1 MIVVLQ
7 DTQCISLLSH
17 YCKEMTDRKQ
27 TDNGNGLSWLTVR
40 GTINVRRNQ
49 GSRNLREFVIVY
61 PQPESRPLT
70 ERVLS
75 SLSPFSPDQNP
86 NPWAGT
92 TTVKVGLCTEN
103 LLTQT
108 IHHRRAS
115 GLLLGE
121 SRHHQSE
128 SDISPLHQPFTHLLY
143 DVQTL
148 KIVEIQTDHLP
159 SFLRNMI
166 RWLFICPSSKS
177 MNFSIEYIH
186 WEMVETL
193 IFILREC

>member
-1 MIVVLQ
+1 MNRGFIS
-7 DTQCISLLSH
+7 DDCNPPRHQCISFLSH

-27 TDNGNGLSWLTVR
+27 TDNGKGLSWLTVQ
-40 GTINVRRNQ
+40 GTINVRRNH
-49 GSRNLREFVIVY
+49 GSRNLRQLVIVY

-75 SLSPFSPDQNP
+75 SLSPLSPDQNP

-92 TTVKVGLCTEN
+92 TTAKVGLSTEN

-108 IHHRRAS
+108 IHHRCAS

-128 SDISPLHQPFTHLLY
+128 SDISLLYQPFTDLLY
-143 DVQTL
+143 DFQTL
-148 KIVEIQTDHLP
+148 KIVKIQTD
-159 SFLRNMI
+159 
-166 RWLFICPSSKS
+166 FIFHHS
-177 MNFSIEYIH
+177 
-186 WEMVETL
+186 
-193 IFILREC
+193 